1 MHLQA
6 VVFNFKKEV
15 KTMSPLINIDSRGYG
30 KIYKAVM
37 RNRELP
43 LLAKTIYAY
52 FCAYAGNG
60 IKAFPKRDKIV
71 KDLQINKDTYTKHL
85 SRLVEDRY
93 ISKER
98 LSSGNVYTVMQT
110 IPAYD
115 KIDQP
120 EIVDGDEM
128 TDVLVFENVSAR
140 GFGTVP
146 KLVMLDVRLSA
157 QAKAIYAYFSS
168 FAGAGTTAFPRRS
181 TVMRELGIKSTN
193 TYYKHLEQLVEHG
206 YLSIEQQKSNGRF
219 DVCTYRL
226 NDIVEAGT
234 AAALPCKNRK
244 RETSE
249 KLSCG
254 ENGSI
259 GNLSNIGNPDAPMS
273 EKVQPG
279 GKLSD
284 SPAGVSEKVISEK
297 EVYGKTVSHNFGHSN
312 INNISTRNSYFM
324 TEQVYNHQRR
334 PKPVEPE
341 RLTLF
346 SSGEVKQ
353 RIGYDHLKCEA
364 DSWGTLLKDTL
375 GQLDDPDDESRYY
388 WTMNEI
394 LNEIVEQLVGILN
407 KSKNANK
414 LLPKIEGDIF
424 TLMFD
429 DILTRWDEIRN
440 IRAYVAAS
448 LKNLLR
454 L

>member
-1 MHLQA
+1 
-6 VVFNFKKEV
+6 
-15 KTMSPLINIDSRGYG
+15 MSGQVNIDSRGYG

-60 IKAFPKRDKIV
+60 IKAFPKREKIV
-71 KDLQINKDTYTKHL
+71 KDLRINKDTYTKHL

-115 KIDQP
+115 KTDQQ
-120 EIVDGDEM
+120 EIIGDDEM
-128 TDVLVFENVSAR
+128 TDMLVFENVAAK

-146 KLVMLDVRLSA
+146 KLVMLDARLSA
-157 QAKAIYAYFSS
+157 QAKAIYAYFAS

-193 TYYKHLEQLVEHG
+193 TYYKHLEQLMEHS
-206 YLSIEQQKSNGRF
+206 YLSVEQQKSNGRF

-226 NDIVEAGT
+226 NDIVGSET
-234 AAALPCKNRK
+234 AAVTHRK
-244 RETSE
+244 RKKRERSE
-249 KLSCG
+249 KVSCG
-254 ENGSI
+254 ENGNSI
-259 GNLSNIGNPDAPMS
+259 GNSSNIGNPDTPMS

-284 SPAGVSEKVISEK
+284 STTDVSEKVISEK

-334 PKPVEPE
+334 PKPMEPD

-346 SSGEVKQ
+346 SSSEVKQ
-353 RIGYDHLKCEA
+353 RIGYDHLKSEA

-388 WTMNEI
+388 RTMNEI

-407 KSKNANK
+407 KSKNADK
-414 LLPKIEGDIF
+414 LLTKIEGDIF

>member
-1 MHLQA
+1 
-6 VVFNFKKEV
+6 
-15 KTMSPLINIDSRGYG
+15 MSTLINIDSKGYG

-85 SRLVEDRY
+85 SRLVEDKY

-98 LSSGNVYTVMQT
+98 LSSGNVYTIMQT

-115 KIDQP
+115 KIDPP
-120 EIVDGDEM
+120 EMISDDEM
-128 TDVLVFENVSAR
+128 TDMLVFENVAVR

-157 QAKAIYAYFSS
+157 QAKAIYAYFAS

-181 TVMRELGIKSTN
+181 TVMRELGMKSTN
-193 TYYKHLEQLVEHG
+193 TYYKHLEQLMEHS
-206 YLSIEQQKSNGRF
+206 YLSVEQQKSNGRF

-234 AAALPCKNRK
+234 AATLPCKRK
-244 RETSE
+244 KKETSE
-249 KLSCG
+249 KVSCG
-254 ENGSI
+254 ENS
-259 GNLSNIGNPDAPMS
+259 SNIGNLYAPMS

-279 GKLSD
+279 GKLPD
-284 SPAGVSEKVISEK
+284 SATDVSEKVISEK
-297 EVYGKTVSHNFGHSN
+297 EIYGKPVSHNSGHSN
-312 INNISTRNSYFM
+312 INNISTRNSCFM

-334 PKPVEPE
+334 PKPMEPD

-346 SSGEVKQ
+346 SSAEVKQ
-353 RIGYDHLKCEA
+353 RIGYDHLKSEA

-388 WTMNEI
+388 RTMNEI
-394 LNEIVEQLVGILN
+394 LNEIVEQLVAILN
-407 KSKNANK
+407 KSKNAET
-414 LLPKIEGDIF
+414 LLSKIEGDILA
-424 TLMFD
+424 LMFD
-429 DILTRWDEIRN
+429 DILARWDEIRN

-448 LKNLLR
+448 FKNLLR

>member
-1 MHLQA
+1 MLGQ
-6 VVFNFKKEV
+6 V
-15 KTMSPLINIDSRGYG
+15 NIDSRGYG

-85 SRLVEDRY
+85 SWLIKDGY

-98 LSSGNVYTVMQT
+98 LPGGNVYTVMQT
-110 IPAYD
+110 IPAYN
-115 KIDQP
+115 KTDQP
-120 EIVDGDEM
+120 EIIGDDEL
-128 TDVLVFENVSAR
+128 TDKLIFENVAAR
-140 GFGTVP
+140 GYGTVP
-146 KLVMLDVRLSA
+146 KLVMLDIRLSA
-157 QAKAIYAYFSS
+157 QAKAIYAYFAS
-168 FAGAGTTAFPRRS
+168 FAGAGSTAFPRRS
-181 TVMRELGIKSTN
+181 TVMRELGMRSTN
-193 TYYKHLEQLVEHG
+193 TYYKHLEQLVERG
-206 YLSIEQQKSNGRF
+206 YLSVEQHKSNGRF

-226 NDIVEAGT
+226 SEIVSAET
-234 AAALPCKNRK
+234 VSSPHRRRK
-244 RETSE
+244 KRSSE
-249 KLSCG
+249 KMRHD
-254 ENGSI
+254 ENDGDI
-259 GNLSNIGNPDAPMS
+259 DNLNTVGNPESPMS

-284 SPAGVSEKVISEK
+284 FPADMSEKVISYKQAYE
-297 EVYGKTVSHNFGHSN
+297 KTVSHNSGHSN

-334 PKPVEPE
+334 SRPTETE

-346 SSGEVKQ
+346 SSAEVKQ
-353 RIGYDHLKCEA
+353 RIGYDRLKSEA
-364 DSWGTLLKDTL
+364 DSWGVLLKGAL
-375 GQLDDPDDESRYY
+375 GQLADSEDESRYY
-388 WTMNEI
+388 CTMNEI
-394 LNEIVEQLVGILN
+394 LNEIVAQLVAILN
-407 KSKNANK
+407 KSKNAET
-414 LLPKIEGDIF
+414 LLTKVESD
-424 TLMFD
+424 TLALMFD

-448 LKNLLR
+448 LSNLLR

>member
-1 MHLQA
+1 
-6 VVFNFKKEV
+6 
-15 KTMSPLINIDSRGYG
+15 MSTLINIDSKGYG

-43 LLAKTIYAY
+43 LLAKTIYTY

-85 SRLVEDRY
+85 SRLVEDKY

-98 LSSGNVYTVMQT
+98 LSSGNVYTIMQT

-115 KIDQP
+115 KIDPP
-120 EIVDGDEM
+120 EMISDDEM
-128 TDVLVFENVSAR
+128 TDMLVFENVAVK

-157 QAKAIYAYFSS
+157 QAKAIYAYFAS

-193 TYYKHLEQLVEHG
+193 TYYKHLEQLMEHS
-206 YLSIEQQKSNGRF
+206 YLSVEQQKSNGRF

-226 NDIVEAGT
+226 NDIVEPGT
-234 AAALPCKNRK
+234 AATLPRK
-244 RETSE
+244 RKKKETSE
-249 KLSCG
+249 KMSYG
-254 ENGSI
+254 ENGGSI
-259 GNLSNIGNPDAPMS
+259 GNLSNIGNPDTLMS

-284 SPAGVSEKVISEK
+284 SPAEMSEKAISEK
-297 EVYGKTVSHNFGHSN
+297 EIYGKTVSHNFGHSN

-334 PKPVEPE
+334 PKPMEPD

-346 SSGEVKQ
+346 SSAEVKQ
-353 RIGYDHLKCEA
+353 RIGYDHLKSEA
-364 DSWGTLLKDTL
+364 DSWGSLLKDTL

-388 WTMNEI
+388 RTVNEI
-394 LNEIVEQLVGILN
+394 LNEIVEQLVAILN
-407 KSKNANK
+407 KSKNAET
-414 LLPKIEGDIF
+414 LLSKIEGDILA
-424 TLMFD
+424 LMFD

-440 IRAYVAAS
+440 IRAYVAAL